1 MIEEFMSSRWGGYA
15 VMAVMLGAI
24 ALLLRFLYGP
34 RGILRDPRWN
44 EESQCIRSE
53 KNAEPQPLL
62 RIFPFPPAGC
72 CLSMNTAHFSGTTQ
86 RVSPATALKTH
97 LSDSRKL
104 TLSGFMPM

>member
-44 EESQCIRSE
+44 EESPCIR
-53 KNAEPQPLL
+53 
-62 RIFPFPPAGC
+62 
-72 CLSMNTAHFSGTTQ
+72 
-86 RVSPATALKTH
+86 
-97 LSDSRKL
+97 
-104 TLSGFMPM
+104 